1 MHFRVTNRHSA
12 GQRLHVTSG
21 SPWTQRS
28 VCTGNSNTTRRQSA
42 RQTDVSSQTDVQR
55 LGWSTSWNSLVAA
68 RQEEDATVDL
78 SFNLAT
84 IRCLLTTV
92 NPKKRYLRDTD
103 RNFSFFP
110 SNNQINVQ
118 CIEFRISKLVLFL
131 RAWFTCFQTDGRWG
145 YYSTNFMRREESKQ
159 QYRSLSLYSSIL
171 RSYVLG
177 IKRDLHTRNVK
188 QR

>member
-1 MHFRVTNRHSA
+1 MEHELELV
-12 GQRLHVTSG
+12 G
-21 SPWTQRS
+21 
-28 VCTGNSNTTRRQSA
+28 
-42 RQTDVSSQTDVQR
+42 D
-55 LGWSTSWNSLVAA
+55 SLVAA

-84 IRCLLTTV
+84 ICCLLTTV

-131 RAWFTCFQTDGRWG
+131 RA
-145 YYSTNFMRREESKQ
+145 
-159 QYRSLSLYSSIL
+159 
-171 RSYVLG
+171 
-177 IKRDLHTRNVK
+177 
-188 QR
+188 